1 MNRSS
6 SGISG
11 KGNRLV
17 IAGGFQKRLS
27 ASMHLPEGSAWGPPV
42 SLQMSSDRCSARW
55 GLPGCDAASPST
67 SLVPST
73 QAASQAMVWGSVLHQ
88 SPSPST
94 RNPTPSSARPPPV
107 HPPPSYQ
114 SQHTAPPVTRAAQG
128 GALPLAGHVPL
139 GHFPLLEPRDA
150 GETPRGPHD
159 SWLSPCT
166 GRHRLSWRWAPREG
180 RGTDFRLSSERQFS
194 QPDSR
199 VGPPGGGAWSVHSTG
214 QSHGHAWQHTQ
225 PRAGTPR

>member
-73 QAASQAMVWGSVLHQ
+73 QAASQAMVWGSVL
-88 SPSPST
+88 
-94 RNPTPSSARPPPV
+94 
-107 HPPPSYQ
+107 
-114 SQHTAPPVTRAAQG
+114 
-128 GALPLAGHVPL
+128 PL